1 METQTDSALMELVQG
16 GETAQLALLFER
28 HHVALFRYL
37 LRMTRN
43 RALSED
49 LVQEVFFRVL
59 KYAKS
64 YDPDCSFPRWL
75 YAMAHNAYRDG
86 RHKTRGEQAATAVPE
101 VRSTEPLPEEI
112 FASKQ
117 DALLLEEALQRLP
130 QEKREVLVLSRYH
143 GLRYEDIADICKC
156 EIGAVKVRAH
166 RALKELRATFY
177 QLRGD
182 KIYEL

>member
-75 YAMAHNAYRDG
+75 YSMAHNAYRDG